1 MKDEL
6 KNNFFTSKLS
16 YIFQKH
22 HWLVLSNSDK
32 NYHLN
37 YQGEIA
43 DYYLIISYNYNS
55 IQFDYTLDIEVP
67 KDRINELLEL
77 INFINQII
85 QNGFFIYDLEANKV
99 KFCTSKQYF
108 VNFKNE
114 IIEDFIE
121 KNLNIT
127 NYLFRNFTLATH
139 SLIYAEKKDQSYIE
153 LMFMEIEG
161 HA

>member
-1 MKDEL
+1 MSYEL
-6 KNNFFTSKLS
+6 KNIFSNPQLS
-16 YIFQKH
+16 YIFEKH
-22 HWLVLSNSDK
+22 HWNIISKSMK
-32 NYHLN
+32 NYNFN
-37 YQGEIA
+37 YKGEIA
-43 DYYLIISYNYNS
+43 DYCLSLSSNNNTLELE
-55 IQFDYTLDIEVP
+55 YTLYIEVP
-67 KDRINELLEL
+67 KDKINELLEL